1 MEFLVEI
8 VVTGD
13 EEISYEVGDL
23 IDEKKGKRTYSR
35 PVFAKNTD
43 MLCDILKGT
52 LKGINGLKT
61 VKIKNLENFR
71 K

>member
-1 MEFLVEI
+1 MEFLVEVTI
-8 VVTGD
+8 TGD
-13 EEISYEVGDL
+13 EDISYEVGDL
-23 IDEKKGKRTYSR
+23 IEEKKGKRTYSR

-43 MLCDILKGT
+43 MLCEILKST

-61 VKIKNLENFR
+61 IKIKNLDNFR